1 MAILMIL
8 AIQILQIYQYST
20 TTATTNNNNDNL
32 TNNFGYLWLADL
44 GRQSEIL

>member
-1 MAILMIL
+1 MIL

-32 TNNFGYLWLADL
+32 TNNFGYL
-44 GRQSEIL
+44 